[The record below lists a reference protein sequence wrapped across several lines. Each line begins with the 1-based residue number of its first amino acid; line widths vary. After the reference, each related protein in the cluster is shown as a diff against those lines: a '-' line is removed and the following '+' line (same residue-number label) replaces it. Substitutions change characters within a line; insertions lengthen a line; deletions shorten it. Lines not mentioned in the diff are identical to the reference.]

1 MVPISNAV
9 YFPKVQEIF
18 DENGELK
25 GKSQQGQAQRLLAE
39 LIWYAQVLKAAREKE
54 PEEETAEGS

>member
-1 MVPISNAV
+1 MVPIGNAV

-18 DENGELK
+18 DEKGEVK
-25 GKSQQGQAQRLLAE
+25 GKSLQAQAQRLLAE

-54 PEEETAEGS
+54 PEESRSP